1 MGRVKYKGIEIKQK
15 KMMMGKKMARISYS
29 QNHKDDNTAGRG

>member
-1 MGRVKYKGIEIKQK
+1 MGSAKYKKIEIKQK
-15 KMMMGKKMARISYS
+15 NDNGEKMARISYS